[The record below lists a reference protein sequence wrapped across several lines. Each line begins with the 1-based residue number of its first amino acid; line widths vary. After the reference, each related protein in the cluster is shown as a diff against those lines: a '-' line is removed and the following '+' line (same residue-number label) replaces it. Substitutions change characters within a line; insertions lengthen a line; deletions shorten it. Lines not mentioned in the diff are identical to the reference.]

1 LPASDPKFCAPAN
14 IAENFSK
21 LFFRQRIDTTQ
32 PLNCE
37 KWGKPTV
44 FMAALTTAALN
55 NDGVSVRDKG
65 NVTCR
70 SGNYYNWKQFNLEM
84 F

>member
-21 LFFRQRIDTTQ
+21 LFFQQRIDATQ
-32 PLNCE
+32 PFNCY

-44 FMAALTTAALN
+44 FMAGLTTAALN
-55 NDGVSVRDKG
+55 NDGVPARNKSSRPVDLEIITNG
-65 NVTCR
+65 NN
-70 SGNYYNWKQFNLEM
+70 SF
-84 F
+84 